1 MAITLTD
8 QDKLTLL
15 TSLVR
20 SSSVS
25 RRSCL
30 ISPYWVR

>member
-25 RRSCL
+25 RRSYL